1 MGKNWFRITRLL
13 PAVVLA
19 VCMLPK
25 NAVGAVNLGN
35 NTVDVVF
42 TGNAED
48 AKDFEGVTASVDFYK
63 LADAVEDP
71 VFDTYG
77 YAFKK
82 GFEGVAN
89 EEEMKDPNAEVWSKI
104 GDRASTLI
112 FGENPVEITPVTKEF
127 PLSDGDKCELES
139 GLYLVIPHDDNGL
152 PVMGEDGKVTSY
164 VDTPVFR
171 YIYSPV
177 IVTMPS
183 THERTDEPAMT
194 SGGIGWTND
203 ITVVLKPEKEY
214 RLGQLRIVKSLTSF
228 ESRTAATFVFS
239 VDAWLPQDVDENGN
253 PTKYCYNNAVSITFN
268 PGSLEDQEVSLD
280 GIPGSAIVEVK
291 EIYSGASYKLINTEW
306 SADDHV
312 ISAEDILTVTFTNE
326 HTHEDRTGYGINNHF
341 DKVDDNWQWLNPNEQ
356 GGEGE

>member
-268 PGSLEDQEVSLD
+268 PGSLEDQEVILD
-280 GIPGSAIVEVK
+280 GIPVSAIVEVK
-291 EIYSGASYKLINTEW
+291 EIYSGASYKLINIEW

-312 ISAEDILTVTFTNE
+312 ISAEEILTVKFTNE